1 MLKAAAHRRRLIIER
16 GSSSQNLSV
25 SLVFS
30 MYLWMGNMK
39 NTRISATAAV
49 PQRVCVSLSCVATPR
64 HAAWISCQAEGARQ
78 TSPRTQFYFWIVWRH
93 RWPSDSDTDAALQ
106 PSHAQLRCFWTFKS
120 HPAVTFLDT
129 STCKCWYQW
138 EFFFGFFY
146 PDVANTY
153 TLQPWA
159 LAGEHFYFPLHF
171 QLLFARLLIA
181 HWPCL
186 LYWGP
191 VQYVQIRRGHSCCS
205 NPLIAKRHTL
215 NWTVCRKSLW
225 GTGWFIGCWCS
236 QNVFVEL
243 ESSSQCCFACTFF
256 YQLEFFSTCRC
267 FNINSKNKN
276 TLIFYTKFLD
286 FYSILCR

>member
-106 PSHAQLRCFWTFKS
+106 PSHAQLRCFWTFES
-120 HPAVTFLDT
+120 HPAVTFRDT

-138 EFFFGFFY
+138 KFFFCFLSRCGQHIHSAALSSLRRTFLF
-146 PDVANTY
+146 PITFPALVCTVADCS
-153 TLQPWA
+153 
-159 LAGEHFYFPLHF
+159 LAMSAVLK
-171 QLLFARLLIA
+171 
-181 HWPCL
+181 
-186 LYWGP
+186 
-191 VQYVQIRRGHSCCS
+191 SCS
-205 NPLIAKRHTL
+205 I
-215 NWTVCRKSLW
+215 
-225 GTGWFIGCWCS
+225 
-236 QNVFVEL
+236 
-243 ESSSQCCFACTFF
+243 CT
-256 YQLEFFSTCRC
+256 
-267 FNINSKNKN
+267 N
-276 TLIFYTKFLD
+276 
-286 FYSILCR
+286 